1 MSGEMRIPGF
11 PPKQGLYDP
20 RFEKDS
26 CGIGFVA
33 NIKGVKSHDIVR
45 KALQVL
51 NNLFHRGAQGCAPC
65 TGDGAGILL
74 QVPHE
79 FFKRACADVGVKLP
93 NAGEYGVGMVSLPP
107 NAAQRKPCERL
118 FEKVIAEEGARLL
131 GWRDVPVK
139 TGAIGSRASRA
150 EPAIPQGFLDRD
162 IVNQGQLERKLYRL
176 PKGVQ
181 NPNPQA
187 P

>member
-51 NNLFHRGAQGCAPC
+51 NNLFHRGAQGCDPC

-107 NAAQRKPCERL
+107 NRSEEHTSELQSRL
-118 FEKVIAEEGARLL
+118 HLVCRLL
-131 GWRDVPVK
+131 LEKKKHTHASESAPHRPALWPGTHNETRAPSAAWHAASCSAAPR
-139 TGAIGSRASRA
+139 TSSRPSSQ
-150 EPAIPQGFLDRD
+150 PP
-162 IVNQGQLERKLYRL
+162 
-176 PKGVQ
+176 
-181 NPNPQA
+181 
-187 P
+187 